1 VNRLRLLAAF
11 TVGLV
16 LVAWPPAGAKYR
28 GSDVLG
34 NLSPESLLGADSLAN
49 RYPLAAY
56 SLDYHTDV
64 GITDLDG
71 VPATIAH
78 WAAAQLW
85 SLTSFL
91 VKTVIDLFSWA
102 FSLDL
107 LAGDPNRPDDGA
119 LGPVSSAISSLYEN
133 VIGEAW
139 VVAAIILAGIWG
151 IWKALV
157 QRRYTETAGALAVSV
172 LFVLIAL
179 FFVYQPER
187 TIGQASKWTN
197 TLSLAFLSGANRGT
211 IDDPGQAKRQ
221 VADQLFAAQ
230 IYQPWVAL
238 QFGGLRHCVDT
249 NRTDEDG
256 FPRPVGPHDKTA
268 DVCRDH
274 LRAGRDGHGGYAPR
288 FLRHAPGSEERNAEY
303 EALKNGEAP
312 DDDPQFAGYPVDKA
326 DAPAVDIQQAGGAF
340 QRLTLALVI
349 FVGALGMICLLGFLA
364 LAMIL
369 AQIVAL
375 VLLGFAPVALVI
387 GILPRGGH
395 EFFRNWLGKLATAI
409 FIKALYSLVIA
420 IVVAVSA
427 ALASATESLG
437 FLFAFALQAIF
448 YWAIFLYRKQIAAR
462 LVTATTGARQD
473 GERLPRMTAVQ
484 RGASIATHPFGA
496 LLAIPR
502 RGNDRRDERQ
512 ESALAG
518 GGPAHGANGTGTL
531 DLDGRPGGEQ
541 PTAPHASAN
550 GHRAPVV
557 SDDEAPERP
566 NGDAATRDTG
576 SAAGPRVVTHRG
588 AGLSAEASS
597 APPHQGGSSGDSVGA
612 RANGSARDATPA
624 APEAEGASPRATHE
638 DVMQRARE
646 LRERQRAHDDRER

>member
-1 VNRLRLLAAF
+1 VRRRLGLLVAA

-16 LVAWPPAGAKYR
+16 LAAWPAAGAKYR

-34 NLSPESLLGADSLAN
+34 NISPESLLGDGSLAN
-49 RYPLAAY
+49 RYPLGAY

-71 VPATIAH
+71 VPPTIAH

-107 LAGDPNRPDDGA
+107 LAGDPNRPGDGA
-119 LGPVSSAISSLYEN
+119 LAPVSGAIASLYEN

-139 VVAAIILAGIWG
+139 VVAAIVLAGIWG

-187 TIGQASKWTN
+187 TIGQASQWTN

-211 IDDPGQAKRQ
+211 IDDPAQAKRQ
-221 VADQLFAAQ
+221 VADELFAAQ

-249 NRTDEDG
+249 DRTDPDG
-256 FPRPVGPHDKTA
+256 FPRPVDPHDPAA

-274 LRAGRDGHGGYAPR
+274 VRAGRDGHGGYAPR
-288 FLRHAPGSEERNAEY
+288 FLELAPGSEERDAEY

-312 DDDPQFAGYPVDKA
+312 GDDPQFAGYRVDKA

-340 QRLTLALVI
+340 QRLTLALVV
-349 FVGALGMICLLGFLA
+349 FVGAFGMICLLGFLS
-364 LAMIL
+364 LAVIL

-387 GILPRGGH
+387 GIFPRGGH

-448 YWAIFLYRKQIAAR
+448 FWAIFLYRKQIAAR
-462 LVTATTGARQD
+462 LVAATTGAHHD
-473 GERLPRMTAVQ
+473 GERLPRMSAVQ
-484 RGASIATHPFGA
+484 RGASIATHPFTA

-502 RGNDRRDERQ
+502 RGDRRDERQ

-518 GGPAHGANGTGTL
+518 GAPEHGA
-531 DLDGRPGGEQ
+531 D
-541 PTAPHASAN
+541 
-550 GHRAPVV
+550 
-557 SDDEAPERP
+557 
-566 NGDAATRDTG
+566 
-576 SAAGPRVVTHRG
+576 G
-588 AGLSAEASS
+588 AGAE
-597 APPHQGGSSGDSVGA
+597 Q
-612 RANGSARDATPA
+612 PA
-624 APEAEGASPRATHE
+624 APPVTTNGDRHERMAPVSNGHAATAPRNGGSPARTNGSTRDAAPVGSVAERSPRAVHE
-638 DVMQRARE
+638 DVMRRARE
-646 LRERQRAHDDRER
+646 LRSRRRGDEQREP